1 MTDELFFRA
10 CDLRERQ
17 LCYSQD
23 KRHNEIERAIAK
35 QDHDTTDMLLK
46 ELKRVER
53 ENADIKHALQKIAE
67 FISKEE
73 A

>member
-17 LCYSQD
+17 LCWSRD
-23 KRHNEIERAIAK
+23 KRHHEVDRAIAK

-67 FISKEE
+67 FINKEE